1 MPENVIL
8 SRNRPTAKDLTGRE
22 RSIMRS
28 ERQNKGKAFEGTEIF
43 SSYE

>member
-8 SRNRPTAKDLTGRE
+8 SRNRPAAKDLTSPK
-22 RSIMRS
+22 RSILRS
-28 ERQNKGKAFEGTEIF
+28 EGQNKGKAFEGTEIF